1 LKLVACDG
9 FVLAERTIP
18 VRGALEGKAV
28 VHREGL
34 ALMMKALKGVDDLEV
49 ALGLSEQELG
59 LKAGGLELT
68 LTLMEGQYPDYQQVI
83 PKPEEWQT
91 NVEVYVPALVEALE
105 ALCPLFSR
113 LTNQRVD
120 VRVEDGTI
128 HLKVDNEHGQ
138 AHRSVPCVAQGAAE
152 FSVNGQFFLE
162 RLQPVKGS
170 GKLHI
175 VHAEKPMLIEGG
187 LYRGVVVPL
196 RV

>member
-1 LKLVACDG
+1 
-9 FVLAERTIP
+9 
-18 VRGALEGKAV
+18 
-28 VHREGL
+28 
-34 ALMMKALKGVDDLEV
+34 M
-49 ALGLSEQELG
+49 
-59 LKAGGLELT
+59 
-68 LTLMEGQYPDYQQVI
+68 
-83 PKPEEWQT
+83 
-91 NVEVYVPALVEALE
+91 
-105 ALCPLFSR
+105 
-113 LTNQRVD
+113 D